1 MLILQENRE
10 QSMRKVLNVNGF
22 DKIENFSTHFW
33 KYAFSLNQNNISHFY
48 DKDIHL
54 GICGDSFSVGQV
66 DGAITSS
73 DKIYF
78 KILSN
83 I

>member
-1 MLILQENRE
+1 
-10 QSMRKVLNVNGF
+10 MRKVLHINGF
-22 DKIENFSTHFW
+22 DKIENFSAHFW

-48 DKDIHL
+48 DEKIHL
-54 GICGDSFSVGQV
+54 GICGDSFSIGQV
-66 DGAITSS
+66 DGAIISS
-73 DKIYF
+73 GKVYN